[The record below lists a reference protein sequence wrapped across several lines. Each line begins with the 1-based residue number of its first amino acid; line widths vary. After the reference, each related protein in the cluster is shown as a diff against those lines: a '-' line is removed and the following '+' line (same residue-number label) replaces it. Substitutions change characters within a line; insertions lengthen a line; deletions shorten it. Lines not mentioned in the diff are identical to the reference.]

1 MRLFQNKFSEDSGT
15 MVSGDCGT
23 LVQTSGIDS
32 EAGTMI
38 QHATLVPDN
47 KGTLESN
54 LGTMVIN
61 DEDEDD
67 ETMKSKFSPTL
78 FARPEIKV
86 GGTQLKLF
94 LSLWSIQI

>member
-1 MRLFQNKFSEDSGT
+1 

-38 QHATLVPDN
+38 QHDTLVPDN

-61 DEDEDD
+61 DEDEDNEDD
-67 ETMKSKFSPTL
+67 ETMKSEFGLT
-78 FARPEIKV
+78 FHFKV
-86 GGTQLKLF
+86 RFQASMSKAT
-94 LSLWSIQI
+94 